1 MSDITEFEFD
11 GAAGRI
17 FVRRWAPD
25 GPARFVVLLAH
36 GYGEHSGRYQHVADR
51 LVGLGA
57 VVYAPDHHGRGQ
69 SAGERASV
77 PDMDLLAGDLHTVAD
92 RAADE
97 HPDLPVVVLGH
108 SMGGLVATRYV
119 QLYPD
124 GLTALVLSGPALGVG
139 PNLSLLA
146 ELDPI
151 PDIPIDPAVL
161 SRDPAVGEAYD
172 ADPLVY
178 HGPFRKETINAFLT
192 GVDNAVNG
200 GSFGDLP
207 TLWLHGS
214 ADQLVPYEAT
224 AEVIDVIKGS
234 AFEHIAYDG
243 AAHEIF
249 NETNKTEVLDD
260 LAGFLQRV
268 VP

>member
-1 MSDITEFEFD
+1 MSDIIEFEFA
-11 GAAGRI
+11 GKAGRI
-17 FVRRWAPD
+17 FARRWSPD
-25 GPARFVVLLAH
+25 GDARFVVLLAH
-36 GYGEHSGRYQHVADR
+36 GYGEHGGRYQHVADR
-51 LVGLGA
+51 LTGIGA
-57 VVYAPDHHGRGQ
+57 VVYAPDHHGHGRSEGVP
-69 SAGERASV
+69 ASV
-77 PDMDLLAGDLHTVAD
+77 PDMDLLADDLHTVAE
-92 RAADE
+92 RAASE
-97 HPDLPVVVLGH
+97 HPDLPVVVIGH
-108 SMGGLVATRYV
+108 SMGGLIATRYV
-119 QLYPD
+119 QIYPD
-124 GLTALVLSGPALGVG
+124 GLAALVLSGPALGVG

-151 PDIPIDPAVL
+151 PDLPIDPAVL

-200 GSFGDLP
+200 GTFGELP

-224 AEVIDVIKGS
+224 GEVIDVVKGS
-234 AFEHIAYDG
+234 ALEHIVYDG

-249 NETNKTEVLDD
+249 NETNKDEVLDD
-260 LAGFLQRV
+260 LVAFLRRI